1 MTRPPTHEKKKCFK
15 WAWRICVVI
24 WLQGTKPTPPLGM
37 CRQRRTGLH
46 HHSSFPSRLHGTEKR
61 DPGTF
66 LLGADFLLSPP
77 AAGSCTERKG
87 NLLSPYFLTHVSD
100 VQGCDCK
107 QCHQPCQSCLLLPR
121 SVPST
126 PGVPVI
132 GRKANKAKQ

>member
-15 WAWRICVVI
+15 WAWRIYVVT

-77 AAGSCTERKG
+77 SLLAPAPSAKEICLALTFSHMFQMCKG
-87 NLLSPYFLTHVSD
+87 VIVNNVISRARAVCSYRALFPAP
-100 VQGCDCK
+100 QGF
-107 QCHQPCQSCLLLPR
+107 Q
-121 SVPST
+121 
-126 PGVPVI
+126 
-132 GRKANKAKQ
+132 